1 MDTEAHDGMDGME
14 GGSVTGTN
22 NNNTISPESVFIV
35 IIIIAN
41 PFQSLVWLDNSW
53 TLGRLII
60 MTIIVGGLWRINS
73 PASQMIKG

>member
-41 PFQSLVWLDNSW
+41 PKFGLAGQQLDTGTTDHNDDNC
-53 TLGRLII
+53 
-60 MTIIVGGLWRINS
+60 WRTVEDQLNS